1 MLIEFRVRNHRS
13 IRQEQCLTMEA
24 GPRQDPLDPRV
35 RRVLGAKKPLL
46 CAAGIYGAN
55 ASGKTNV
62 LRALAWMGEAVKR
75 SHSFWSPRGGVP
87 REAFA
92 WGAGAQEDSLF
103 EAMFVV
109 GAVRYQYGFVVDDEK
124 VVEEWLY
131 DWPNQRKRVLFEREG
146 DQYHFSS
153 HLGGAHKLIRDMTRK
168 NSLFLSV
175 AALNNEPRLRP
186 VALFFYFVFEVWGMG
201 SEDFKSRNFFEWHS
215 MPEFHA
221 GNLVQNQKERVVEL
235 LKIGDPSVVDVKML
249 NEDHV
254 GLEEIK
260 LCHHHGGVQVWLDL
274 KKESQGT
281 QHLFGLMPK
290 LLAALET
297 GSLYLMDEIESSFHP
312 WLVARWIHLF
322 NDPSINTK
330 HAQLLFSTHD
340 TTLLS
345 AHSLEEPLRQDQVW
359 LTEKNEQGETQLY
372 PLTDYKIKKGED
384 LEWAYLYGRYG
395 GVPRLPPLV
404 GGL

>member
-35 RRVLGAKKPLL
+35 RRVAGAKKPLL

-92 WGAGAQEDSLF
+92 WGEGLQEDSLF

-109 GAVRYQYGFVVDDEK
+109 GAVRYQYGFVVDDER

-146 DQYHFSS
+146 DTYNFSS

-175 AALNNEPRLRP
+175 AALNNEPRLLP
-186 VALFFYFVFEVWGMG
+186 VALFFYFVFDFWGTGYEEVPSQKFLGQYPV
-201 SEDFKSRNFFEWHS
+201 SALQERDSKKD
-215 MPEFHA
+215 P
-221 GNLVQNQKERVVEL
+221 KERGVNL
-235 LKIGDPSVVDVKML
+235 LKISDPSIVDLKMLYGQDDLLHDVK
-249 NEDHV
+249 V
-254 GLEEIK
+254 
-260 LCHHHGGVQVWLDL
+260 CHQYGDVQVWLDL

-290 LLAALET
+290 LLAALEA

-359 LTEKNEQGETQLY
+359 LTEKNDQGETQLY
-372 PLTDYKIKKGED
+372 PLTDYKVNKGDD